1 MSMREAAG
9 LMLFGVVLIV
19 GGALGISEA
28 DLDGEAL
35 LYALLIPAV
44 GVVSLGVGLYLILRG
59 RD

>member
-1 MSMREAAG
+1 
-9 LMLFGVVLIV
+9 MLFGVVLIV
-19 GGALGISEA
+19 GGALGISVA

-44 GVVSLGVGLYLILRG
+44 GVVSLGVGLYLMLRG